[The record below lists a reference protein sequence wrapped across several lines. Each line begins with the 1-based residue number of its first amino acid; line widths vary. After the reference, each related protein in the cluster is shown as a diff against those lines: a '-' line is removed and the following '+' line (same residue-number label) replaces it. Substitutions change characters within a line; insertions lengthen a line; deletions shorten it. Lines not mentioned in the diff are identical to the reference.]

1 MADLNASD
9 HAVAR
14 VERIGT
20 AADVALEVIDTLR
33 RIAEGIESHGAYA
46 FFSGD

>member
-1 MADLNASD
+1 MADLNAFD
-9 HAVAR
+9 DAVAR

-20 AADVALEVIDTLR
+20 AAGVSLEVIDARR
-33 RIAEGIESHGAYA
+33 RIAEGIESHGTYA